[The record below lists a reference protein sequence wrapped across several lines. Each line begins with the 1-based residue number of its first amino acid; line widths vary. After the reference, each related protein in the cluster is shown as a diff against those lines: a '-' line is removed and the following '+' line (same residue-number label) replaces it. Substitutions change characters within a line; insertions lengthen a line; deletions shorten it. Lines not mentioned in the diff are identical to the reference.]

1 MTIPK
6 KWRSRSLIATGLLAA
21 VVSTALVAANSGE
34 AAEQGARGHSS
45 PEWVGTWATSVTRGN
60 SSGST
65 FTGLNNQSV
74 RMIVHTSVGGNKIR
88 IRLTNIHGE
97 KTVDIGRATVAKPNT
112 TTTALSD
119 IDATTLKDLSFNGSP
134 TATIH
139 QGGELLSDPVDMRL
153 GNDQD
158 LVVSVYFPTPTGLTT
173 FHSTTRQSNFVGV
186 GDLATAP
193 GGEGY
198 TTERTCCWFFLSSVD
213 VLRSDSAGSVG
224 VFGDSMADGNG
235 STFNGNM
242 RWPDQLAD
250 RLFAVKHGD
259 IPGVLNLGLAGSR
272 LNHEGQEPGDGGFPG
287 FFELGANALSRMN
300 EDVFSETDM
309 HTVIVDL
316 GINDIWM
323 TNDPADK
330 IIASLRQ
337 INQQARQRGL
347 QVIMGT
353 LGPFNGLAVPG
364 AVWTAE
370 KEATR
375 NAVNQYL
382 REHRYEFDAVVD
394 FDKILRDPADPTKI
408 KAEFDSG
415 DHIHPNDLGN
425 KAMAAAIPLDLV
437 VR

>member
-1 MTIPK
+1 M
-6 KWRSRSLIATGLLAA
+6 
-21 VVSTALVAANSGE
+21 
-34 AAEQGARGHSS
+34 
-45 PEWVGTWATSVTRGN
+45 
-60 SSGST
+60 
-65 FTGLNNQSV
+65 NNQSV
-74 RMIVHTSVGGNKIR
+74 RMIVHTSVGGAKIR

-97 KTVDIGRATVAKPNT
+97 KAVEVGRATVAKPNT
-112 TTTALSD
+112 STPVLSD
-119 IDATTLKDLSFNGSP
+119 IDATTTKELRFNGSA

-139 QGGELLSDPVDMRL
+139 QGAELLSDPIDMRL
-153 GNDQD
+153 ADDQD

-173 FHSTTRQSNFVGV
+173 FHSTTRQSNFVGN

-213 VLRSDSAGSVG
+213 VLRSDAAGTVG
-224 VFGDSMADGNG
+224 VFGDSIADGNG
-235 STFNGNM
+235 TTFNGNM

-250 RLFAVKHGD
+250 RLFKVKHGD

-272 LNHEGQEPGDGGFPG
+272 LNHEGPEPGDGGFSG
-287 FFELGANALSRMN
+287 FFELGANALSRLN
-300 EDVFSETDM
+300 EDVFSETST
-309 HTVIVDL
+309 HVVVVDL

-347 QVIMGT
+347 QVIIGT

-394 FDKILRDPADPTKI
+394 FDKILRDSADPTKL

-415 DHIHPNDLGN
+415 DHIHPNDAGS
-425 KAMAAAIPLDLV
+425 KAMAEAIPLDLI